1 MMLVLVISKGPSYMK
16 NLKIIKTGFAAAL
29 AVALIHPAHS
39 QAIIKY
45 NCTYMTSG
53 TQPFMVVVDSATR
66 TVNDGPNL
74 SYVDGGARFDGRCTD
89 TVTFT
94 SQQTRFGMTCNDGTY
109 VTTIIESPSGIYRY
123 ITSDVSITAEC
134 HNIR

>member
-1 MMLVLVISKGPSYMK
+1 MLVGLASKGPSYMK
-16 NLKIIKTGFAAAL
+16 DLKIIKAGFPVAL

-39 QAIIKY
+39 QGIVKY
-45 NCTYMTSG
+45 NCTYGTSG
-53 TQPFMVVVDSATR
+53 TQPFTVVVESATR
-66 TVNDGPNL
+66 TVHDGPNL
-74 SYVDGGARFDGRCTD
+74 SYVDGRARFDGRCTD

-109 VTTIIESPSGIYRY
+109 VITSIEFPSGSYRY
-123 ITSDVSITAEC
+123 QTSDVSITAEC